1 MSKQQTRPI
10 YRADYLEAALIAKL
24 GYFAKYIAP
33 GSTGSSLAAA
43 IRMADI
49 RKYGNLNADPKI
61 VNDDPN
67 SLISAFQAAGISID
81 EFASRYS
88 VVASQELGTFQG
100 VALKLVNTDII
111 RFGLAGVDP
120 AFSYKFPDK
129 ISFELID
136 EVISTEVFSYNVQE
150 SSMAVNFFHGVF
162 EQNPNSY
169 FDLFADSKGAQNAVV
184 IAARLSL
191 DGHGSKLGAVVN
203 FNPYGF
209 EKNVIFPD
217 SARIIGE
224 AIRLGNAGKI
234 VNIANNDDFVQLINK
249 KFGNILFG
257 HVVQNPGDFSL
268 LWENNTAVPGHLLN
282 NTIRRLSNLR
292 FNIDPI
298 FPDSKPHPGHISV
311 GPLVPGVDT
320 ENGGEYLD
328 EITVI
333 GRRES
338 SSSDLTI
345 FLYRP
350 ASETLAFQRGA
361 LEGRGED
368 EFIRVEGIGAI
379 GSVFGSTLG
388 QRLAPNNQLEATIA
402 SVGIG
407 AIGSIFAEGIAN
419 KIEGATI
426 SQVIQDSVAAL
437 PSEILQGTVGAVSS
451 FLVAELINALGLD
464 GFAEGL
470 AFTGVNAIVG
480 QIAQN
485 LLQIAANVPGVG
497 VFTGVFNTF
506 NIANAFGS
514 FLGTKIG
521 QALVNFDTIGGQIG
535 SSLGAAAAPIAV
547 NLALRTIGLTLTP
560 LGFLV
565 TTLVGYLLGGL
576 IGSLF
581 GGTPRSR
588 ADVVWDERDG
598 LFEAAN
604 VYARKGGSRG
614 AALSLAEQVAG
625 AYNSIIESTGGKL
638 LDGNSVRAGTYGLYK
653 SQYSYSRDY
662 SPKFDTANELINYGT
677 FFGISDIV
685 NRIAGGDVFIKRAL
699 TSTVEVSQDNIQDL
713 SGEFSLDTVVG
724 NISTAQQYRNYLQNS
739 TAIDALIAQEPDSA
753 FTVSWLVTLQHAL
766 ELGLNKRAS
775 SDWTG
780 GWDAFLDEIRDD
792 KVDGVGYLPTQLAA
806 DFNAATGERNV
817 FVSDENGNLLGIVGD
832 TIEAADQTFIDGT
845 AGADTIDLRG
855 ESVDLANGLTS
866 RDQDTVAIAGADFT
880 ALSDFG
886 SSFVSTS
893 RRATVSVLV
902 AADDAAEGNERFALD
917 IATASGYQIIGPQDG
932 GSATVTIVDG
942 ASDLPTLL
950 VGRAFVAES
959 TTVDN
964 TAIVRLS
971 LSKASSEAVT
981 VALALQNG
989 TALGG
994 SVDYGATGAGNLQV
1008 SVNGVWTDA
1017 TSATFAAGQTEI
1029 LVRTPIKRDAANV
1042 AEGKETFSLVA
1053 TLDAANGAK
1062 VANGATS
1069 VSGLVTIIDARDA
1082 GTRPYIWIDDAVV
1095 DEASG
1100 TANVT
1105 VSRSGT
1111 ANVDTAFIVSTRALT
1126 ERITIGV
1133 AAVVDAGDG
1142 DDTVHASDL
1151 GDTLQ
1156 GGAGNDTLYG
1166 GRLDD
1171 WLLGGDGNDTL
1182 NAGSA
1187 AGDSLGGNGNYLD
1200 GGAGDDWLI
1209 GREGSDWLA
1218 GGEGNDTLD
1227 GGDGGDILDAGA
1239 GLDTSYGGLGDD
1251 QYLFAR
1257 GDGVDQASDDS
1268 QLSVT
1273 ELEDRYGV
1281 AAGTLANGTA
1291 FNGTGLGNW
1300 RGGGVQI
1307 QSGQITGGEDA
1318 IVFGPG
1324 ITIEDISLQ
1333 RSGDDL
1339 VITLR
1344 QNGVATSDVLTLK
1357 DWTNPFN
1364 RVEILRFADGNELR
1378 IADFDTF
1385 VLGTDANEVLIG
1397 TNGND
1402 FVYGGGGNDLIYLL
1416 SGNDFG
1422 NGGIGNDVVSGDAG
1436 SDIVVGSDG
1445 DDTVLGG
1452 TGNDTVSGG
1461 RGDDAVQGQSG
1472 NDIVSGGQGR
1482 DEVIG
1487 GAGNDIFKFQRGDGQ
1502 DTYIDALSGEG
1513 NIAGSS
1519 EWTLAWVSGDGFKDG
1534 FDWSGP
1540 DSRTITNGTTTI
1552 YDGSTWLVR
1561 TYYDIE
1567 QGRLYVHTPADA
1579 DTYYE
1584 NNGTDT
1590 VEFGIGID
1598 INDVRIGSADSGKDI
1613 VIGIENAGGSRAAFQ
1628 DLADRVTLV
1637 GAGAQEFGTFEK
1649 ISFFNTGT
1657 IDLGAFNLSGG
1668 TDGDDTAAQFTVDNS
1683 KRNWLTG
1690 GIGNDTI
1697 IGGSKDDILNGN
1709 AGQDRLDGA
1718 AGDDV
1723 LLGGA
1728 DDDTL
1733 IGGAGADTLIGGEG
1747 YDTASYATS
1756 TAGVFATLGSDT
1768 QGNVTGD
1775 AFGDVYDSI
1784 EALEGSS
1791 YADQLRGDEN
1801 DNELTGGK
1809 DNDTLFGRQGDDTYV
1824 FGRGDGQD
1832 TINEESVIE
1841 YDYIVK
1847 NGGLSEGY
1855 TSKLQL
1861 VDQDSYTYTYEH
1873 IVQNQNDEII
1883 YRYQFVSPARNP
1895 DTPSFEE
1902 EGWLDN
1908 ANGTPMVQ
1916 PNGDVAYE
1924 NAADVDGG
1932 SDTIV
1937 FADYTGNPGYG
1948 GEQAIGLS
1956 NLNFAFAGN
1965 DLIISLKGATDKITI
1980 IDFRSGAQINT
1991 NKAIEFLQFT
2001 GGLSVDLSR
2010 LRFDDSGNF
2019 LTTATELDDVIL
2031 GADDAANT
2039 LNGGAGNDTLIG
2051 DASNDTLAGGAGDD
2065 VLIGGDGGDT
2075 FIGDEGQDQ
2084 VVYDGSGAGVTVNLS
2099 TQTASQTLQF
2109 ASGGE
2114 ASGDRFDSIESVVG
2128 SNYDDAITGTDE
2140 NNVLKGNRG
2149 ADTLS
2154 GLGGDDALAGDEG
2167 NDILHGGG
2175 GDDAL
2180 DGGDGA
2186 DQLLGDAGDD
2196 SLTGGTGNDDLLG
2209 GEGEDNLLGDDGTDT
2224 LSGDAGDDFL
2234 AGGRGDDLLKGG
2246 AGADVY
2252 SLRAGDGHDRIETG
2266 DTVEGGIG
2274 HDEIL
2279 FDGIPST
2286 ALQFTRTATNDL
2298 LITAVGYDAAVTVT
2312 GWFAGVANQARRITA
2327 SNAAL
2332 SRFDIN
2338 ALLTAAGGA
2347 DLTALAAA
2355 WQALDAYED
2364 HATLVGTSGADT
2376 LTVDPIWVGGTRLD
2390 GLNGNDTLTG
2400 GAADDT
2406 LIGGVGDDRLSG
2418 GAGDDTFV
2426 YAKDAGFDTVDGG
2439 DGDDTLLSTTADGE
2453 IRLRSLQNVERIE
2466 ARAPTSDQAIPK
2478 VNVYLESGQ
2487 SIDLTNVELI
2497 DIHQILGESGAEIIA
2512 GSAGNDYIVGLSG
2525 NDTLNGGS
2533 GDDIISDGAGI
2544 DLSDGGDGIDTIDVS
2559 ENNVAITVDL
2569 EAQRI
2574 NYGSNTEVILNFEN
2588 ATGTSLDDTLRGDVG
2603 ANTLLGGS
2611 GNDSLFGSGGDD
2623 VLIGDIGNDN
2633 LNGGDG
2639 DDILIGGAGADAL
2652 DGGSGVDTASYQN
2665 AASGVRADLSN
2676 VGSLGDA
2683 NGDTYVGIENIFG
2696 SNFNDTLQGNSNANE
2711 LFGGAGNDTLFGW
2724 QGQDTLIGGAGNDL
2738 IYGNTFNEDD
2748 YTQDTFLYYGSRSG
2762 YQIGIYNERTKSVTI
2777 TDIDASDGD
2786 DGEDTLYIGSN
2797 DRIVFSDF
2805 EYNVGV
2811 TPNVAPQLGLPGPS
2825 NQSIDDNVVK
2835 TFTLP
2840 ATSFFD
2846 QDLEDKLTVT
2856 ATLDDDT
2863 VLPSWLTFDPA
2874 TWTFEARPRDIDGF
2888 DANDPKFAGQ
2898 NWEIKVTATDLQR
2911 ASVST
2916 TFTLTLT
2923 EGELYVQGTN
2933 TADSWVGVRRR
2944 QRFDGGGQPIGAFDT
2959 ISYAAS
2965 SAAVSINLQST
2976 NTIKVGSLDYGQG
2989 SGGDAQGDLYNSIE
3003 KFIGSAFNDTL
3014 IGDGLVNVLEGG
3026 DGDDTLDGE
3035 AGGDNLYGGAGADIL
3050 RGGAGDDVI
3059 FARATADFNEGYG
3072 DNSEDSIDGGDGF
3085 DTLYFSESAFF
3096 VRIDLSENSVKASSI
3111 ENITGSDYHDYIT
3124 GNNSA
3129 NRISGGLGN
3138 DTIGGG
3144 GGNDWLEGGAGH
3156 NTIKGGDGQDQI
3168 FGGNDGNE
3176 LYGGTGND
3184 IIFGGAGNDV
3194 LDGGAGAD
3202 TLDGGDGSDEVDY
3215 RSSDAGIS
3223 FDLGK
3228 NYTGSGGFAQGD
3240 TLENF
3245 EIVQASNYDDSLIAD
3260 LIGRT
3265 FYGNGGNDTL
3275 IGGIGADIFYG
3286 GDGNDTLIGGIGAD
3300 IFYGGDGNDNLKG
3313 ENGDDTLFGG
3323 AGDDQLDGGS
3333 GADSI
3338 RGDAGDDT
3346 VIITDW
3352 TEDTLVDG
3360 GDDSDTL
3367 NLTGVAGLVTLDL
3380 GNDSRFLNFENVMA
3394 GDGGAVLTGTAAANR
3409 LEGGAGDDTL
3419 SGGAGSDKLF
3429 GRDGYDILSGG
3440 SGNDTL
3446 EGGDGNDILYGG
3458 SDADVLRGGAG
3469 IDLADFSGSSSGT
3482 GFSRNQIGR
3491 VDVGGQTVVAAVD
3504 VNLSGVNVSLET
3516 GVGANADAA
3525 GDSYAEIE
3533 DITGSSYGD
3542 LLEGDNG
3549 NNVIHGGAGGDILYG
3564 GDGNDTLF
3572 GDTDDDLLFGGDG
3585 QDSLYGGDGDD
3596 RLFGEGESDTLFG
3609 GNGNDVL
3616 EAGDA
3621 GDTLDGGTGNDILI
3635 GGQGGDG
3642 YMIYRT
3648 SGNDTIYNYD
3658 TDSGRDTIIYDSAT
3672 INYRDLWFEK
3682 VGKDLVVSV
3691 LDRSASRT
3699 DTATTIKDWFTN
3711 STPDNYD
3718 AADNF
3723 YVNTLV
3729 SDRSEARQVD
3739 VNKLLSVTSAIVNRY
3754 SLTPEQWAML
3764 DNSWGINEEPTLTP
3778 SVANAT
3784 SITEGQELKIVFSVD
3799 DVETSD
3805 AVITL
3810 SILEL
3815 GGAKFQPVSA
3825 SDIVIGSPTDRYNE
3839 KLRTVTLRTQADV
3852 RGTATLSV
3860 RSYDGGLY
3868 SAPQNFTFNIV
3879 PVAKIPNLSVGA
3891 SVVGNINTA
3900 IALPVITASKVDQ
3913 GETLTLYLEG
3923 LPSGATLSDGVRS
3936 AINPSIDITGWNW
3949 AALRVTPATNNA
3961 GDFTLTVRARSSET
3975 ASIFADAT
3983 QAVSVTVNGGP
3994 TGVSLTPTAAHPN
4007 EDTVYGSD
4015 VVLGTLA
4022 AVGDPDSA
4030 GTGNYSF
4037 NILGGDDYA
4046 KFAINGASLVLK
4058 AGQTLDYDRANGYAL
4073 TIQVN
4078 DNGLTASHVVTVDRG
4093 FLNPVDEAPSA
4104 PLYSTAN
4111 QITENAAGRSA
4122 VSGLT
4127 LSAVDPEGG
4136 AVTYEIAYA
4145 STTGLFE
4152 ISGNQVVVKSG
4163 ATLDYE
4169 TIPSVVLDIQAKD
4182 SAGHTST
4189 ATRFTIG
4196 VNNVDE
4202 APINETNTEGL
4213 TVDEAVSG
4221 SFSKALSATD
4231 PDGHAITWVF
4241 DSNPGEIFR
4250 IDGNNL
4256 KLTGA
4261 LDYENLPVAAFGV
4274 TRGTRGSTV
4283 STTVKLHAV
4292 ANGLSSAVSTLT
4304 FTLQDTDERLNPVI
4318 ASTPVPVA
4326 ENTTGTTIAALSGG
4340 SDPDGDPQ
4348 EIDYFFVTGYDP
4360 GGLLRIDQTATGANL
4375 VVNKAFDYEN
4385 AGLYSTDAGGRYVNA
4400 IVVAKQPGNQDSNTN
4415 ISDQTTIKVYVTN
4428 VNDNAPT
4435 TPSVTSEGST
4445 STNENNVALHIAT
4458 LSSSDA
4464 DGNPVSYSISQN
4476 SQWFEILKG
4485 NEVWAKAGLDYENGG
4500 GERTV
4505 GVRASDGTF
4514 SSGEWTT
4521 TFTVNNVDDNTPVA
4535 GGIAFKSGY
4544 SSTIVE
4550 NSLTVGTVIATASAS
4565 DADGDAITYSLKSNP
4580 GGAFAINASS
4590 GEISIAKGIDYEGLG
4605 GSSNPGVDPDIS
4617 ITLTVRAAQTN
4628 NSGRGIDQNLSIN
4641 VKDLVEVDNLNPIFN
4656 GNINL
4661 LNYNTLSTLYVI
4673 DPQYFASRY
4682 GLQVSYVYNQR
4693 TSETKLSYKLFY
4705 DSNGNNL
4712 FDVGDITLASKV
4724 KINGIFDPLKDE
4736 LKAGYRW
4743 EGAEWS
4749 SRFLRE
4755 LPPIVL
4761 DLDNTGIRPTQ
4772 AQVSFDVDGDGVKD
4786 QVGWISG
4793 GQAFLALDR
4802 NGDGVIDKGAEI
4814 SFLQDLPGAR
4824 TDLEGLRAY
4833 DSNGDGLFN
4842 DRDERFGEF
4851 LVWQDANEDGVSDAG
4866 ELKSLADAGIA
4877 SIDFG
4882 NVEGVGPGEDDDKQV
4897 IFGITRFTRT
4907 DGTTGQVGDV
4917 ALRWSSGDPAPG
4929 DAAQALDLPA
4939 ATAIPVAQA
4948 TVQPVPPLDLPAG
4961 YHLVIDANGDGAY
4974 RDGEDL
4980 RTQAA
4985 LSAYDSD
4992 GDGILSAADTRFREL
5007 RFWTDSNGD
5016 GFKAPVETRL
5026 PEQLGLPAVSIT
5038 ALLAQFARDD
5048 TPAAESAPVGT
5059 APPQEAAAPI
5069 VGDTFDTTL
5078 QEDLALDPREAWQR
5092 TALGGR
5098 PSGSVAP
5105 VGGQTTAQESRTV
5118 VPDPFTPN
5126 YDDLDRRLSSF
5137 AGTGVDADELEDLQ
5151 SPAPTAR
5158 PLSDE
5163 ERQRQS
5169 DGAQQGQA
5177 ADASDPAEQSGQA
5190 VQRPAVTPLPLGD
5203 PLDRAIRLLADTQSD
5218 DRRALFS
5225 GALGVRP
5232 QQAARQTLNGA
5243 PYQQLDRLIAAMAS
5257 LQSGA
5262 GAQIQAEAQLARTDA
5277 MIAQL
5282 APSV

>member
-1 MSKQQTRPI
+1 MSPLPLTPARIETLQRFVNQGASGRVGYYQTLQSWGYP
-10 YRADYLEAALIAKL
+10 YGGLALSVVQNQ
-24 GYFAKYIAP
+24 G
-33 GSTGSSLAAA
+33 
-43 IRMADI
+43 
-49 RKYGNLNADPKI
+49 
-61 VNDDPN
+61 
-67 SLISAFQAAGISID
+67 AAGRIANNFAVDIIRRETGRTPTEAELVIYSTNLMKAD
-81 EFASRYS
+81 FASRLKNISLGGTGDIKGEDINNYHTD
-88 VVASQELGTFQG
+88 ELGKLGWPQEAFTPNIIFRLSKSLEDSENIWNNLLSTAPDDALAQG
-100 VALKLVNTDII
+100 IIGGQLYVDLVAENNPAYFLPFANYDAYVAIFGETENMRLTRLWASEYSSVLEGDNT
-111 RFGLAGVDP
+111 
-120 AFSYKFPDK
+120 
-129 ISFELID
+129 LIA
-136 EVISTEVFSYNVQE
+136 TKEVFKQIVLE
-150 SSMAVNFFHGVF
+150 SATTVTDWLGLRSNWL
-162 EQNPNSY
+162 N
-169 FDLFADSKGAQNAVV
+169 DLREVLN
-184 IAARLSL
+184 RLSAS
-191 DGHGSKLGAVVN
+191 DPDNTTFSG
-203 FNPYGF
+203 NPRSWAISYTTPLPSG
-209 EKNVIFPD
+209 D
-217 SARIIGE
+217 SARVVTASVTVTDGDGSVYTSSGPIVVPVAEPERETVAGENVILQHRETTAADGTQTTETKLVRADKNGQAAEIDPSFFGQLLGSNLVRALEIKNPLAAGLASAVAGTIGKNLVQE
-224 AIRLGNAGKI
+224 GFSLTKLDPKSGKTLPAGFEDFGADLAVAGIGALSSFLLAELTNAIGISGPVGGVLESAANTVITQIASNLVNNVDDVFAGIFNPIQLGNA
-234 VNIANNDDFVQLINK
+234 
-249 KFGNILFG
+249 
-257 HVVQNPGDFSL
+257 
-268 LWENNTAVPGHLLN
+268 
-282 NTIRRLSNLR
+282 
-292 FNIDPI
+292 
-298 FPDSKPHPGHISV
+298 V
-311 GPLVPGVDT
+311 GG
-320 ENGGEYLD
+320 Y
-328 EITVI
+328 
-333 GRRES
+333 
-338 SSSDLTI
+338 
-345 FLYRP
+345 
-350 ASETLAFQRGA
+350 
-361 LEGRGED
+361 
-368 EFIRVEGIGAI
+368 
-379 GSVFGSTLG
+379 
-388 QRLAPNNQLEATIA
+388 
-402 SVGIG
+402 
-407 AIGSIFAEGIAN
+407 
-419 KIEGATI
+419 
-426 SQVIQDSVAAL
+426 
-437 PSEILQGTVGAVSS
+437 
-451 FLVAELINALGLD
+451 
-464 GFAEGL
+464 
-470 AFTGVNAIVG
+470 
-480 QIAQN
+480 
-485 LLQIAANVPGVG
+485 
-497 VFTGVFNTF
+497 
-506 NIANAFGS
+506 
-514 FLGTKIG
+514 LGTLLASK
-521 QALVNFDTIGGQIG
+521 LVKFDTIGGQIG
-535 SSLGAAAAPIAV
+535 SAVGSAAGSYLIATLFVDKLTFLGAAA
-547 NLALRTIGLTLTP
+547 GP
-560 LGFLV
+560 LGALAGAFI
-565 TTLVGYLLGGL
+565 GYLLGGL

-581 GGTPRSR
+581 GGTPRAR
-588 ADVVWDERDG
+588 ADVEWDEAEGR
-598 LFEAAN
+598 FEAAN
-604 VYARKGGSRG
+604 VYARKGGSRD
-614 AALSLAEQVAG
+614 AARSLAEQAAG
-625 AYNSIIESTGGKL
+625 IYNNVLDGVGGKL
-638 LDGNSVRAGTYGLYK
+638 LDADAVAAGTFGLYK

-662 SPKFDTANELINYGT
+662 NPRFKTAGELINHGT
-677 FFGISDIV
+677 FIGLNGIID
-685 NRIAGGDVFIKRAL
+685 RLAGGDVYAKRAIL
-699 TSTVEVSQDNIQDL
+699 STLKSSAGAGN
-713 SGEFSLDTVVG
+713 FSNDVLIG
-724 NISTAQQYRNYLQNS
+724 NLSTAKDYLYYLQNQAGVQ
-739 TAIDALIAQEPDSA
+739 AIIETQLDNEIGIG
-753 FTVSWLVTLQHAL
+753 WLATLARFV
-766 ELGLNKRAS
+766 ELGLNKRATT
-775 SDWTG
+775 DWTG
-780 GWDAFLDEIRDD
+780 GFNVWLDELA
-792 KVDGVGYLPTQLAA
+792 DGAIDGKALRPNQLTASF
-806 DFNAATGERNV
+806 DPESGERNV
-817 FVSDENGNLLGIVGD
+817 FVSDENGDLLGIVGD

-855 ESVDLANGLTS
+855 GSVDLANGLTS

-902 AADDAAEGNERFALD
+902 AADDAVEGNERFALD
-917 IATASGYQIIGPQDG
+917 IATAPGYQIIGPQDG

-1126 ERITIGV
+1126 ERTTIGV

-1171 WLLGGDGNDTL
+1171 WLLGGDGNDRL
-1182 NAGSA
+1182 NAGNA

-1218 GGEGNDTLD
+1218 GGDGNDTLD

-1307 QSGQITGGEDA
+1307 QSGQIAGGEDA
-1318 IVFGPG
+1318 IVFGSG

-1333 RSGDDL
+1333 RTGNDL

-1637 GAGAQEFGTFEK
+1637 GAGAQGSGTFEK

-1768 QGNVTGD
+1768 QGSVPGD

-1832 TINEESVIE
+1832 IINEESVIE

-1861 VDQDSYTYTYEH
+1861 VDQDSYTYIYEH

-1883 YRYQFVSPARNP
+1883 YRYQFVSPERNP
-1895 DTPSFEE
+1895 ATPSFEE

-1965 DLIISLKGATDKITI
+1965 DLIISLKGATDKLTI
-1980 IDFRSGAQINT
+1980 KDFRSGVQINT

-2019 LTTATELDDVIL
+2019 LTATTELDDVIL
-2031 GADDAANT
+2031 GVDDAANT

-2209 GEGEDNLLGDDGTDT
+2209 GEGKDNLLGDDGTDT

-2406 LIGGVGDDRLSG
+2406 LIGGVGDDRLNG

-2497 DIHQILGESGAEIIA
+2497 DIYQIRGASGAETIT

-2525 NDTLNGGS
+2525 NDTLKGGS

-2544 DLSDGGDGIDTIDVS
+2544 DYADGGDGIDTIDTS
-2559 ENNVAITVDL
+2559 GNNISLTVDL
-2569 EAQRI
+2569 SARTI
-2574 NYGSNTEVILNFEN
+2574 TYGSSAETILNFEN
-2588 ATGTSLDDTLRGDVG
+2588 AIGTSLKDILTGDANV
-2603 ANTLLGGS
+2603 NTLDGGV
-2611 GNDSLFGSGGDD
+2611 GNDGLY
-2623 VLIGDIGNDN
+2623 
-2633 LNGGDG
+2633 GGDG

-2724 QGQDTLIGGAGNDL
+2724 QGQDTLIGGAGNDF
-2738 IYGNTFNEDD
+2738 IYGNTSNADD
-2748 YTQDTFLYYGSRSG
+2748 DSQDTFLYYGSRSG
-2762 YQIGIYNERTKSVTI
+2762 YQIGIYDSDTKSVTI

-2786 DGEDTLYIGSN
+2786 DGVDTLYIGSN

-2811 TPNVAPQLGLPGPS
+2811 TSNVAPQLGLPGPR

-2840 ATSFFD
+2840 VTSFFD
-2846 QDLEDKLTVT
+2846 QDFEDKLTVT
-2856 ATLDDDT
+2856 AKLADGND
-2863 VLPSWLTFDPA
+2863 LPSWLTFVPA
-2874 TWTFEARPRDIDGF
+2874 TWTFEARPSEIEGF
-2888 DANDPKFAGQ
+2888 DVNDPKFAGQ
-2898 NWEIKVTATDLQR
+2898 NWEIKVTATDLQG

-2923 EGELYVQGTN
+2923 EGELYVQGTD

-2965 SAAVSINLQST
+2965 SAAVSINLQS
-2976 NTIKVGSLDYGQG
+2976 TIKVGSLDYGQG

-3129 NRISGGLGN
+3129 NRISGGLGD

-3144 GGNDWLEGGAGH
+3144 GGNDWLEGGAGY
-3156 NTIKGGDGQDQI
+3156 NTIEGGDGQDQI

-3176 LYGGTGND
+3176 LYGGTGD
-3184 IIFGGAGNDV
+3184 DSIFGGDDNDV

-3202 TLDGGDGSDEVDY
+3202 NLDGRGGSDEVDY

-3240 TLENF
+3240 TLANF
-3245 EIVQASNYDDSLIAD
+3245 EIVQASNYDDSLTAD

-3286 GDGNDTLIGGIGAD
+3286 GDGND
-3300 IFYGGDGNDNLKG
+3300 NLKG
-3313 ENGDDTLFGG
+3313 ENGDDILFGG

-3333 GADSI
+3333 GAVRI
-3338 RGDAGDDT
+3338 WGGAGDDT

-3352 TEDTLVDG
+3352 TEDALVDG

-3394 GDGGAVLTGTAAANR
+3394 GDGGAVLTGTATANR

-3419 SGGAGSDKLF
+3419 SGGAGNDKLF

-3469 IDLADFSGSSSGT
+3469 VDRVDFSGSLSGT

-3564 GDGNDTLF
+3564 GGGTDTLF
-3572 GDTDDDLLFGGDG
+3572 GDAGNDFLFGGDG
-3585 QDSLYGGDGDD
+3585 QDSLYGDDGDD

-3672 INYRDLWFEK
+3672 INYLDLWFEK

-3699 DTATTIKDWFTN
+3699 DATTTIKDWFTTT
-3711 STPDNYD
+3711 TPGDYA

-3723 YVNTLV
+3723 YVDALV
-3729 SDRSEARQVD
+3729 DGGRVAEQQLNIR
-3739 VNKLLSVTSAIVNRY
+3739 KLLEVTGAIGNRY
-3754 SLTPEQWAML
+3754 SLTLEQQAQIE
-3764 DNSWGINEEPTLTP
+3764 NSWGYNEEPTLTP

-3784 SITEGQELKIVFSVD
+3784 SITEDQELKIVFSVED
-3799 DVETSD
+3799 TETSD

-3961 GDFTLTVRARSSET
+3961 WDFTLTVRARSSET

-4104 PLYSTAN
+4104 PSDSNAAAN
-4111 QITENAAGRSA
+4111 QIAENAAGGSA

-4152 ISGNQVVVKSG
+4152 ISGNQVVVRSG

-4169 TIPSVVLDIQAKD
+4169 TIRSVDLDIQAKD

-4189 ATRFTIG
+4189 ATRFTIS
-4196 VNNVDE
+4196 VNNVDD
-4202 APINETNTEGL
+4202 APINVTNTEGL

-4231 PDGHAITWVF
+4231 PEGHTITWTL
-4241 DSNPGEIFR
+4241 DSNPGGIFK

-4261 LDYENLPVAAFGV
+4261 LDYENLPAAAFGV

-4283 STTVKLHAV
+4283 STTVQLHAV

-4318 ASTPVPVA
+4318 APASVTVA
-4326 ENTTGTTIAALSGG
+4326 ENTAGTTIAALSGG

-4375 VVNKAFDYEN
+4375 VVATAFDYES
-4385 AGLYSTDAGGRYVNA
+4385 ASQLYPGQFYYTDAGGRYVE
-4400 IVVAKQPGNQDSNTN
+4400 AKVLAVQATNSNGYG
-4415 ISDQTTIKVYVTN
+4415 SDADNSTVNRSPATTIKVYVTN

-4435 TPSVTSEGST
+4435 TPSVTSWGST
-4445 STNENNVALHIAT
+4445 STNENNVALRIAT

-4464 DGNPVSYSISQN
+4464 DGNTVSYSISQN
-4476 SQWFEILKG
+4476 SQWFEIRNG
-4485 NEVWAKAGLDYENGG
+4485 NEVWAKANLDYESGG
-4500 GERTV
+4500 GARTV

-4565 DADGDAITYSLKSNP
+4565 DADGDAITYSLTSNP

-4605 GSSNPGVDPDIS
+4605 GSSNLGVDPNIS
-4617 ITLTVRAAQTN
+4617 ITLTVRAAQIN
-4628 NSGRGIDQNLSIN
+4628 NITRFVD
-4641 VKDLVEVDNLNPIFN
+4641 KDLVIIVNDVSEIHQVYDGVSILSSVYSSSGFSSGFAGRLFFSG
-4656 GNINL
+4656 GNAFYENRIILRDIN
-4661 LNYNTLSTLYVI
+4661 N
-4673 DPQYFASRY
+4673 
-4682 GLQVSYVYNQR
+4682 
-4693 TSETKLSYKLFY
+4693 
-4705 DSNGNNL
+4705 
-4712 FDVGDITLASKV
+4712 
-4724 KINGIFDPLKDE
+4724 NGIFEQGIDFEVARKYYSNSYNYTIST
-4736 LKAGYRW
+4736 GYYW
-4743 EGAEWS
+4743 EALPFV
-4749 SRFLRE
+4749 SRLIQN
-4755 LPPIVL
+4755 LPPIIF
-4761 DLDNTGIRPTQ
+4761 DLDNSGIRPTQ

-4802 NGDGVIDKGAEI
+4802 NGDGAIDKGAEI

-5059 APPQEAAAPI
+5059 APLQEAAAPI